1 MIMVLQ
7 VGEQGRARSRRRRRR
22 RRRPNAVVRLLF
34 HAVSISSADA
44 AARSCRLPTWGSEGE
59 GAGPAGA
66 ESGRPE
72 SGWAAGRVG
81 APNNPNPRVLPPLM
95 SGMAASLSLSLSL
108 YLSLLLLGM
117 EEQEFIA
124 SGRWRRR
131 SPVPLSLSL
140 SLFLLWFWSS
150 ECAANDFGAVSND
163 SRQNFA
169 MLIASMQWNTTLT
182 LH

>member
-72 SGWAAGRVG
+72 SGWAGGRPEQPEPES
-81 APNNPNPRVLPPLM
+81 APSFNERDGCFPLSLPL
-95 SGMAASLSLSLSL
+95 SISLSLSLASRDGRTGIYRVGAL
-108 YLSLLLLGM
+108 AAQIAGRSVVRLS
-117 EEQEFIA
+117 F
-124 SGRWRRR
+124 
-131 SPVPLSLSL
+131 SPLVLV
-140 SLFLLWFWSS
+140 FWSS
-150 ECAANDFGAVSND
+150 DRECAANDFEAG
-163 SRQNFA
+163 
-169 MLIASMQWNTTLT
+169 
-182 LH
+182 